1 MTEQPDQP
9 EIELGI
15 YERQESKPRVT
26 STEYIAIGLSLLWLI
41 AVGAFFLVMP
51 GGEEPLDSLRFLM
64 TLMAIFMPVAMI
76 WLAATAM
83 RTGRTMREESARL
96 QASVDAMRLTYLES
110 QGTAQG
116 GKPSVERKLD
126 EIVAAQRKTENAIT
140 MFASIRP
147 SEEHDAVTSPAIP
160 TETESVEQG
169 KLALGTPAED
179 MDTPVNVFDFI
190 RALNFP
196 ENAEDQDGFRA
207 LRRALQDRSTAEL
220 VRSSQDVLTMMS
232 QDGIYMDDLRPDRAR
247 PEVWRK
253 FAKGERG
260 RTIAGLGGVRDRTCL
275 ALTAARMREDA
286 IFRDAVHHFLR
297 RFDKTFSAFEELASD
312 QDISELSD
320 TRTARAFMLLG
331 RVTGTFT

>member
-51 GGEEPLDSLRFLM
+51 GGE
-64 TLMAIFMPVAMI
+64 
-76 WLAATAM
+76 
-83 RTGRTMREESARL
+83 
-96 QASVDAMRLTYLES
+96 
-110 QGTAQG
+110 TAQG

-147 SEEHDAVTSPAIP
+147 SEEHDAVTAPAIP
-160 TETESVEQG
+160 
-169 KLALGTPAED
+169 
-179 MDTPVNVFDFI
+179 
-190 RALNFP
+190 
-196 ENAEDQDGFRA
+196 
-207 LRRALQDRSTAEL
+207 LQDRSTAEL